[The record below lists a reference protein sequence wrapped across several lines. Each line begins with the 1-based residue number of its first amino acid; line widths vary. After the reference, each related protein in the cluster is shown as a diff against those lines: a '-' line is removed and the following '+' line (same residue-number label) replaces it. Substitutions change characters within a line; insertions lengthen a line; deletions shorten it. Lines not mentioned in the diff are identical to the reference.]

1 MEAELKEL
9 FEAAKKAAD
18 AAAVDGAGAD
28 SSPEEDRCIDA
39 LKALKK
45 FPVNYQVL
53 VSTQVNYVFSSST
66 VNLFWF
72 CAVNRDCIS

>member
-1 MEAELKEL
+1 METELKQL

-18 AAAVDGAGAD
+18 AAADDGHPE

-53 VSTQVNYVFSSST
+53 VSTQVDT
-66 VNLFWF
+66 
-72 CAVNRDCIS
+72 

>member
-1 MEAELKEL
+1 METELKHL

-18 AAAVDGAGAD
+18 VAAADDGHPE

-53 VSTQVNYVFSSST
+53 VSTQ
-66 VNLFWF
+66 L
-72 CAVNRDCIS
+72 